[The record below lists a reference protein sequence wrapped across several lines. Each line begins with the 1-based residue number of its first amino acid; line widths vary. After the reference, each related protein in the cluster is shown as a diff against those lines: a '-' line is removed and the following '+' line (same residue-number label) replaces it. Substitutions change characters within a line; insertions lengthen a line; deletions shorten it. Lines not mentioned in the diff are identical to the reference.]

1 MSAVTDET
9 ERGGGEAPPSSPSI
23 EIRNL
28 HRFFGSLRAVDN
40 VSFSAH
46 PGQVLGF
53 IGPNG
58 AGKTT
63 TIKILM
69 GLHRPTSGTA
79 EILGM
84 PHTSV
89 EGRARIGYL
98 PERPYFYDY
107 LTAEEFL
114 HFYGSLYGMSAPAR
128 REKIDALL
136 PLVQMEHVRK
146 VPLRKFSK
154 GMLQRVGLAQ
164 ALIHQPSI
172 LILDEPTTG
181 LDPQARH
188 LIWDKM
194 RELKDK
200 DHTLILTT
208 HYMEE
213 AEQLCDMLAFMDDG
227 KIIAMGRP
235 KDLIREHL
243 ETNAI
248 EIFIESS
255 QRPKLLETFS
265 TSTQFHAD
273 LGQRLII
280 YSRDSGTMLT
290 QLHHDYSGIEIR
302 SRLTNLEDVFLKLTG
317 HQLRENA

>member
-1 MSAVTDET
+1 MQEMAIRAQGLTKCFADFVAVNDISFEIP
-9 ERGGGEAPPSSPSI
+9 RGTC
-23 EIRNL
+23 
-28 HRFFGSLRAVDN
+28 FGFL
-40 VSFSAH
+40 
-46 PGQVLGF
+46 
-53 IGPNG
+53 GPNG
-58 AGKTT
+58 AGKTST
-63 TIKILM
+63 MRMIGCVSPLSKGTLEVFSQSTAQKNIRSIKQ
-69 GLHRPTSGTA
+69 R
-79 EILGM
+79 LGVV
-84 PHTSV
+84 PQ
-89 EGRARIGYL
+89 E
-98 PERPYFYDY
+98 DY
-107 LTAEEFL
+107 LDHHITCYENLE
-114 HFYGSLYGMSAPAR
+114 LYGRYFGLKPADIRLEIKRLLDFVHLEAKTHIQVRFLSGGMKR
-128 REKIDALL
+128 RLL
-136 PLVQMEHVRK
+136 IAR
-146 VPLRKFSK
+146 
-154 GMLQRVGLAQ
+154 
-164 ALIHQPSI
+164 ALINSPEMI
-172 LILDEPTTG
+172 LLDEPTTG

-280 YSRDSGTMLT
+280 YTRDSGTMLT